1 MTDAPSPSPPPS
13 LIETISTGFV
23 ALNQRPGVLI
33 IPIALNLFLW
43 LGTRL
48 SLEPFLSQ
56 QYETLSFFV
65 SFLTTESLQQDQIIY
80 SIQNADMRLPLALLN
95 VVPVLALT
103 GQRTS
108 PLHTPPEIQVS
119 GGGEVVI
126 AALIV
131 NGLALALS
139 SIYLT
144 ELGFGVERLSEHR
157 AESIGPRLQ
166 KAALVALRIVGYLV
180 LLVLI
185 LFVVGGPFFI
195 LLVLASQAFSLIVPL
210 VVLVGFLAWLYLSLY
225 TGYAIEAIVISEV
238 GPYQAL
244 VNSITMV
251 HRYFLSALGLWLL
264 SVLIRVGLG
273 IVWEQVSYSLLGL
286 LAAIV
291 GSAYVGSGLAA
302 ARFVFYRDR
311 KRLQDRL
318 IG

>member
-65 SFLTTESLQQDQIIY
+65 SFLTPEPLQQDQVIY

-95 VVPVLALT
+95 VVPVLALA
-103 GQRTS
+103 GQRTN
-108 PLHTPPEIQVS
+108 PLHPPPEIQVS
-119 GGGEVVI
+119 GFGGTI
-126 AALIV
+126 AAALIL

-144 ELGFGVERLSEHR
+144 ELGFGVERLSEHP
-157 AESIGPRLQ
+157 AKPIGSRLR
-166 KAALVALRIVGYLV
+166 KAALVAFRIVGYLV

-195 LLVLASQAFSLIVPL
+195 LLVLTSQAFPLIVPL
-210 VVLVGFLAWLYLSLY
+210 VVLVGFLVWLYLSLY
-225 TGYAIEAIVISEV
+225 TGYAVEAIIISEV

-244 VNSITMV
+244 VNSVTMV

-264 SVLIRVGLG
+264 SVLIQVGLG

-311 KRLQDRL
+311 KRTQDRL